1 MNYNTRKVHM
11 GRHTSDKS
19 IHGSKRAISAILV
32 TGILVFSISG
42 CAGISGAGTA
52 ARSGV
57 PVSRTGLFFDTVV
70 TVTLYDYEGSS
81 DTIFDDCFKMCE
93 HYESLYSPTIE
104 GSDIW
109 RINHGEGKAVR
120 VDTETAG
127 LVQTAAKYSAMSDGV
142 LDLTVGGLC
151 DLWDISGQ
159 SQTDTPH
166 IPSDDEIS
174 KALTHIDHTKVMI
187 DAEDATD
194 DTGSTGAS
202 VTLSD
207 PDAAITLGFI
217 AKGYAADRLEEML
230 RSAGVKSALIDLGG
244 NIVTIGQR
252 PDGGAFRIGIQ
263 KPFADKGEAI
273 TRIAVPDGMSVVSS
287 GIYERYF
294 RSDGHIYHHILDTK
308 TGYPADNNVYGVTV
322 VSDSSAEADA
332 LSTLCLLLG
341 VREGLNLIEDTPGVE
356 AMFISSDY
364 TLTCSS
370 GWNDLTP

>member
-1 MNYNTRKVHM
+1 MLL
-11 GRHTSDKS
+11 
-19 IHGSKRAISAILV
+19 A
-32 TGILVFSISG
+32 GILAASVCG
-42 CAGISGAGTA
+42 CVGIPNAGTVEK
-52 ARSGV
+52 SGV
-57 PVSRTGLFFDTVV
+57 PVSRTGLYFDTVV
-70 TVTLYDYEGSS
+70 TVTLYEYEGSS
-81 DTIFDDCFKMCE
+81 DTIFDDCFRMCE

-104 GSDIW
+104 GSDVW
-109 RINHGEGKAVR
+109 NINHGEGKPVK

-127 LVQTAAKYSAMSDGV
+127 LVRTAADYSAMSEGV

-159 SQTDTPH
+159 SQEDTPH
-166 IPSDDEIS
+166 IPSDDRIAE
-174 KALTHIDHTKVMI
+174 ALTHIDHTKVTVG
-187 DAEDATD
+187 AEDATD
-194 DTGSTGAS
+194 GPGSTGAS

-207 PDAAITLGFI
+207 PDSKITLGFI
-217 AKGYAADRLEEML
+217 AKGYVADRLEEML
-230 RSAGVKSALIDLGG
+230 RSEGVGSALIDLGG
-244 NIVTIGQR
+244 NIVTIGER

-263 KPFADKGEAI
+263 KPFADQGEAI
-273 TRIAVPDGMSVVSS
+273 TRIAVADGMSVVSS

-308 TGYPADNNVYGVTV
+308 TGYPTDNNVYGVTV

-341 VREGLNLIEDTPGVE
+341 VREGLDLIEDTPGVE